1 MVKIDD
7 IDFSKTVIAVSVKE
21 RFQKVYGDSVTMKQ
35 NGDNS
40 YDVIGTQYVHA
51 VTFIMHPEASQD
63 DINAFFDIL
72 SDTEEYHSVTLP
84 HNKKDIT
91 YNAHIAAGERELED
105 IINGDYIWSDEIT
118 VEFEPVSPQR
128 KKE

>member
-40 YDVIGTQYVHA
+40 YDVIVTQYVHS

-84 HNKKDIT
+84 QNKKDIT
-91 YNAHIAAGERELED
+91 
-105 IINGDYIWSDEIT
+105 
-118 VEFEPVSPQR
+118 
-128 KKE
+128 